1 MGTSWEFPPGR
12 PGYAEIMTVRQN
24 GSDIVLVLRHF
35 DTGLTSAWEERKIP
49 MVFAA
54 SACQKHSV
62 VFDGQGDHQGEH
74 LTYQRSAENL
84 LIIGDFIHQG
94 KPVRQEWRMIQMKN
108 WTSLFVPKPPGIAIL
123 YHKLNERD

>member
-1 MGTSWEFPPGR
+1 
-12 PGYAEIMTVRQN
+12 
-24 GSDIVLVLRHF
+24 
-35 DTGLTSAWEERKIP
+35 